1 MLNSIIMIFKIIKKI
16 MINKFVRIR
25 ILKKKIIILLQNYYI
40 HTYLI
45 KMHNKN
51 KKKKI
56 KKKILKKNKRKK
68 ISLKII
74 LCN

>member
-16 MINKFVRIR
+16 
-25 ILKKKIIILLQNYYI
+25 IILQQNYYI